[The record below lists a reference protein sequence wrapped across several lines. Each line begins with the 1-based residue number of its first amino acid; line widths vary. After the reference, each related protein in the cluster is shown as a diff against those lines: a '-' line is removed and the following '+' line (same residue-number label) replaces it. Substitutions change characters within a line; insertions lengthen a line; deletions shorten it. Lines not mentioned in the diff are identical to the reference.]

1 MTGIEKFLLLLI
13 IFTFILYV
21 CCFGA
26 LVSSV
31 VNGAE
36 MYAPPGM
43 EELSDD
49 AGLEVRGKNFYRV
62 TGFLHVRRGDF
73 AHVSNTYAVGNKPV
87 VSEQTF
93 VMMSPGVPAFGLF
106 IYSRAYAGNAR
117 NYMRWLR

>member
-1 MTGIEKFLLLLI
+1 MNTTDRIVLI
-13 IFTFILYV
+13 VWIIICFTVGFW
-21 CCFGA
+21 A
-26 LVSSV
+26 TRETD
-31 VNGAE
+31 GAE
-36 MYAPPGM
+36 MYTPPGM

-93 VMMSPGVPAFGLF
+93 VMMSPGVPAYGLF
-106 IYSRAYAGNAR
+106 IYSRAYAGRAR
-117 NYMRWLR
+117 